1 MVYTRSLENKMKQ
14 NFDRKI
20 YTAGLLFSDLGFLIW
35 NTPKIIG
42 ISREKKISKAFMEK
56 IMNVTT
62 AVNGCTY
69 CAWFHAKQAL
79 TSGISEEEIQ
89 NMMNLQFQADAEEF
103 ELMALLYAQHYAET
117 NRNPDAEMKQKL
129 MDYYGDKMAN
139 DVILVI
145 RMIFL
150 GNLYGNTWD
159 AVLSRIK
166 GMPAKGSNILFEL
179 IFFLINFWF
188 MFPLMWLM
196 KKNQ

>member
-1 MVYTRSLENKMKQ
+1 LVYTRSLENRMKQ

-20 YTAGLLFSDLGFLIW
+20 YTACLLFSDLGFLIW

-42 ISREKKISKAFMEK
+42 ISGEKKISKAFMEK

-79 TSGISEEEIQ
+79 TIGISEEEIQ

-117 NRNPDAEMKQKL
+117 NRNPDAEIKQKL

-196 KKNQ
+196 KRNQ

>member
-1 MVYTRSLENKMKQ
+1 MKQ

-35 NTPKIIG
+35 NTPKI
-42 ISREKKISKAFMEK
+42 
-56 IMNVTT
+56 MNVTT

-79 TSGISEEEIQ
+79 ASGISEEEIQ
-89 NMMNLQFQADAEEF
+89 NMMNLQFHADAEEF

-145 RMIFL
+145 RMVFL